1 MKRWLTV
8 LPVLLLLLTGCAEEV
23 QQQTVEP
30 STKTTVAP
38 TEPDPGLYD
47 PNHPLTQQTG
57 GAIAAYPLEGN
68 GYRMV
73 PMGEKLLLIRLEENG
88 AQLTLLSGEACVKE
102 AKVSLPGVQS
112 LNHVWA
118 GERKAAWYDRAA
130 NDIVMLDGKLREVDR
145 IPLPREEI
153 RSVNLDS
160 GLTTAYYTAGDK
172 LCALDLQTGISR
184 LLRRMEGSEP
194 YVGAIYNDEV
204 LHCWHYQEDDTLWQA
219 YISCQDG
226 RTCGS
231 GDKAQ
236 LLSYQGECWLAS
248 YTDGPVSELLYSDGT
263 DTWVFRPANE
273 AKLLHFGRLQDGSIA
288 AVHEKEYGTV
298 MLDLYDMQ
306 RKTKMA
312 SITLEGILDA
322 GSMYQSDLGVWFI
335 AGDDS
340 GADDTLCRWDPA
352 LTPAEPADCLFTWYN
367 KENPDAQGLA
377 ECAAYA
383 KTIGDAYG
391 ITVTLELP
399 EALQGAYIAKE
410 EYHVGAI
417 QNALQELEQV
427 LSQFN
432 ENYYKRVKRATES
445 RSFSIS
451 LVRSI
456 TTDKGEPLPDGNGL
470 QTWIAGDS
478 YIVVSAGADTR
489 GQLYHQLWHMTE
501 TYVLNR
507 NSVLDTWEWLNP
519 EGFAYLESYVPEEL
533 QPEEAYLTGETRAF
547 IDSFSMTYPREDR
560 ARFFEYAIQPGNEAY
575 FENEIMQKKLNSLC
589 WGIRRAFKWEESKEV
604 FPWEQYLN
612 EPPYGS
618 II

>member
-1 MKRWLTV
+1 
-8 LPVLLLLLTGCAEEV
+8 
-23 QQQTVEP
+23 
-30 STKTTVAP
+30 
-38 TEPDPGLYD
+38 
-47 PNHPLTQQTG
+47 
-57 GAIAAYPLEGN
+57 
-68 GYRMV
+68 
-73 PMGEKLLLIRLEENG
+73 
-88 AQLTLLSGEACVKE
+88 
-102 AKVSLPGVQS
+102 
-112 LNHVWA
+112 
-118 GERKAAWYDRAA
+118 
-130 NDIVMLDGKLREVDR
+130 
-145 IPLPREEI
+145 
-153 RSVNLDS
+153 
-160 GLTTAYYTAGDK
+160 
-172 LCALDLQTGISR
+172 
-184 LLRRMEGSEP
+184 
-194 YVGAIYNDEV
+194 
-204 LHCWHYQEDDTLWQA
+204 
-219 YISCQDG
+219 
-226 RTCGS
+226 
-231 GDKAQ
+231 
-236 LLSYQGECWLAS
+236 
-248 YTDGPVSELLYSDGT
+248 
-263 DTWVFRPANE
+263 
-273 AKLLHFGRLQDGSIA
+273 
-288 AVHEKEYGTV
+288 
-298 MLDLYDMQ
+298 
-306 RKTKMA
+306 
-312 SITLEGILDA
+312 
-322 GSMYQSDLGVWFI
+322 
-335 AGDDS
+335 
-340 GADDTLCRWDPA
+340 
-352 LTPAEPADCLFTWYN
+352 
-367 KENPDAQGLA
+367 LA

-560 ARFFEYAIQPGNEAY
+560 ARIMEYAMMPGNESY
-575 FENEIMQKKLNSLC
+575 FESSIMQEKLNSLC
-589 WGIRRAFKWEESKEV
+589 WSIRRAFKWEESKEV